1 VTDAHPPAPPSPP
14 VPHIP
19 IGAHVT
25 SRFAPTWGKGIVVRQ
40 EGKFARVLFVAH
52 PSKKQVVVPAASLVV
67 EHVSTW
73 PDPATS
79 AVAAAAAAR
88 SPSAKSAKAPP
99 KTKKL
104 EPPERTREEGLRF
117 FLKEFPGAF
126 ADPRYLN
133 EEREYKWAA
142 HELFV
147 QTLGNGLLSRLVE
160 SGDASELAIRAKRVE
175 ATTLNLLHPI
185 EKARF
190 GAAFAQPEIALAYF
204 RALRDLVETAEPA
217 SGFPAYAKAV
227 SALPNPGGPSASW
240 PMATVLPFAARPD
253 VFLFVKPN
261 PTKEAAKRFELD
273 LRYRPAPNWETYEQ
287 VLKLVKLLR
296 EDLDPLG
303 CRDMIDVQSF
313 MYRSV

>member
-1 VTDAHPPAPPSPP
+1 VTDANPPAPPSPP

-19 IGAHVT
+19 VGAHVT
-25 SRFAPTWGKGIVVRQ
+25 SRYAPDWGKGIVTGK
-40 EGKFARVLFVAH
+40 EGKLTRVLFVAH
-52 PSKKQVVVPAASLVV
+52 PSRKQIVVPAASLVV

-73 PDPATS
+73 PDPS
-79 AVAAAAAAR
+79 MSAAAAS
-88 SPSAKSAKAPP
+88 SPSAKSSKAPP

-104 EPPERTREEGLRF
+104 DPPERTREEGLQF
-117 FLKEFPGAF
+117 FLKEFPGGF
-126 ADPRYLN
+126 ADSRYLK

-147 QTLGNGLLSRLVE
+147 QTLGGGALSRLVE
-160 SGDASELAIRAKRVE
+160 AGDATTLADRAKRVE
-175 ATTLNLLHPI
+175 AATINLLYPV

-190 GAAFAQPEIALAYF
+190 RAAFAQPEIALAYF
-204 RALRDLVETAEPA
+204 RALGDLLDAAEPSSA
-217 SGFPAYAKAV
+217 FPAYAKAV
-227 SALPNPGGPSASW
+227 DALPNPGGPSASW

-261 PTKEAAKRFELD
+261 PTKEIAKRFELD
-273 LRYRPAPNWETYEQ
+273 LRYRPAPNWETYQQ
-287 VLKLVKLLR
+287 VIKLVKLLR

-313 MYRSV
+313 IYRSV